1 MAARRESAVRQHT
14 FSLYNLSAN
23 EIYFQDYAVF
33 CQSTLNND
41 QQIKIKGR
49 VKICSKSLVFVPN
62 DIRSPMI
69 KISYKQISKFE
80 DSRNNELSLT
90 NSTLISSSNT
100 NKNNSNSLI
109 LTCSSVTLM
118 SINGRIEPYTIIYDT
133 HRFYFEFVYSNVED
147 CLSVVG
153 PLYRSTKLSFPDQV
167 MMIKSIVQGRLKML
181 KFDLTQLKDL
191 SEKIL
196 FKEDAYV
203 IKPLI
208 QNPGKC
214 LLTNQCCYFQALNN
228 INEQQIVKY
237 DLSTLYKITK
247 RRYKFRY
254 IGCELQFK
262 VAQQEHN
269 QKKILYLV
277 FANETICTIFYD
289 LVLAQPSVRI
299 DSTSFENMTLR
310 WQQGTISNYDYLLY
324 LNDRSERSFHD
335 CSQYPVFPWV
345 LRNYTSENLDLN
357 EPQTFRDLSK
367 PIGALNIERLERLKE
382 RYINMSL
389 PSDHQRFLYGSFYS
403 NPGFVVY
410 FLCRLHPQFSLC
422 LHGGRFDHPDRLF
435 HSIIDTWKSVLTS
448 DSDVKEL
455 LPEFYMSSKFNDDED
470 EDEHRQDGEFLLNQ
484 FDIDFGIRH
493 DEVRVGDVILPP
505 WAENERDF
513 VYKMRLALESDYVSQ
528 HLHEWIDLIFG
539 YKQSGEEARQAD
551 NLFHYLTYGVPEN
564 HTSTST
570 EEFDEQLSL
579 ETQILEFGQVPKQLF
594 SKPHPRKLTKQEL
607 EEYEEQKPDVHV
619 DIPSIPIEKNIDDT
633 ESKPARPRVQSLS
646 LFEQH
651 ELGQFEFDSV
661 CRLHKTAVKRI
672 VPHPLLPST
681 HLLTIG
687 EDGFLRNYMV
697 DKSKIDTFYFVSSRP
712 LTCLK
717 SIQVHSSINTNERCS
732 LAFIGCYDHT
742 LYIYNL
748 ETGTSLLSQVLH
760 DDIITDLYITTRSTP
775 TLLCTSSIDATV
787 RFWSL
792 ENLLHIHDD
801 NYIFQTNYHLSST
814 IQMQYD
820 ISFDS
825 SCTCMHVLEEHSLLT
840 VGCQD
845 GSIYICNFQT
855 GQILKQLT
863 STSSSSL
870 PILSLSLRSD
880 GLFLAYITSKTV
892 TLIDIISGT
901 DVFTNTCLSDEQ
913 LFNSLFYSSQMLII
927 GLINGSCDVWNLK
940 ICEKVHTLNISDNIS
955 ITAITYNDGMFFFG
969 TNDGSVHSYV
979 FASRHQLPI

>member
-1 MAARRESAVRQHT
+1 Q
-14 FSLYNLSAN
+14 
-23 EIYFQDYAVF
+23 
-33 CQSTLNND
+33 
-41 QQIKIKGR
+41 
-49 VKICSKSLVFVPN
+49 
-62 DIRSPMI
+62 
-69 KISYKQISKFE
+69 
-80 DSRNNELSLT
+80 
-90 NSTLISSSNT
+90 
-100 NKNNSNSLI
+100 
-109 LTCSSVTLM
+109 
-118 SINGRIEPYTIIYDT
+118 
-133 HRFYFEFVYSNVED
+133 
-147 CLSVVG
+147 
-153 PLYRSTKLSFPDQV
+153 
-167 MMIKSIVQGRLKML
+167 
-181 KFDLTQLKDL
+181 
-191 SEKIL
+191 
-196 FKEDAYV
+196 
-203 IKPLI
+203 
-208 QNPGKC
+208 
-214 LLTNQCCYFQALNN
+214 
-228 INEQQIVKY
+228 
-237 DLSTLYKITK
+237 
-247 RRYKFRY
+247 
-254 IGCELQFK
+254 
-262 VAQQEHN
+262 HN

-277 FANETICTIFYD
+277 FANESICTTFYD
-289 LVLAQPSVRI
+289 LVLAEPSVRI

-345 LRNYTSENLDLN
+345 LRNYTSKNLDLN
-357 EPQTFRDLSK
+357 DPHTFRDLSK

-422 LHGGRFDHPDRLF
+422 LNGGRFDHSDRLF

-455 LPEFYMSSKFNDDED
+455 IPEFYMSSQFNDDED
-470 EDEHRQDGEFLLNQ
+470 DDEHRQDGEFLLNQ
-484 FDIDFGIRH
+484 FNIDFGIRH
-493 DEVRVGDVILPP
+493 DDVRVGDVILPP

-539 YKQSGEEARQAD
+539 YKQCGEEARQAD

-579 ETQILEFGQVPKQLF
+579 ETQILEFGQIPKQLF
-594 SKPHPRKLTKQEL
+594 LKPHPRKLTKQEL
-607 EEYEEQKPDVHV
+607 EEYDEQKTNANI
-619 DIPSIPIEKNIDDT
+619 DIPSIPIDNDNNDIELK
-633 ESKPARPRVQSLS
+633 SARPRIQSLS
-646 LFEQH
+646 SFEQY

-672 VPHPLLPST
+672 VPHPLLSST

-687 EDGFLRNYMV
+687 DDGFLRNYMV
-697 DKSKIDTFYFVSSRP
+697 DKSKIDTFYFISSRP

-717 SIQVHSSINTNERCS
+717 AIQVHSSINTNERSS
-732 LAFIGCYDHT
+732 LAFIGSYDHT

-760 DDIITDLYITTRSTP
+760 DDTITDLYITNRSTP
-775 TLLCTSSIDATV
+775 TLLCTSSTDATV

-792 ENLLHIHDD
+792 ENLISIHNN
-801 NYIFQTNYHLSST
+801 NYILQTDYHLSS
-814 IQMQYD
+814 IIPMQYD

-825 SCTCMHVLEEHSLLT
+825 SCTCMHVLEEHCLIT

-845 GSIYICNFQT
+845 GSICICNFQT

-863 STSSSSL
+863 STSSSL

-880 GLFLAYITSKTV
+880 GLFLAYITSRTA
-892 TLIDIISGT
+892 TLVDIISGT
-901 DVFTNTCLSDEQ
+901 DVFTTTCLSDEH
-913 LFNSLFYSSQMLII
+913 LFNSLFYLSQMLII

-955 ITAITYNDGMFFFG
+955 ITTIAYNDGMFFFG
-969 TNDGSVHSYV
+969 TDDGSVHSYI
-979 FASRHQLPI
+979 FASRHQLSI